1 MPVRILLVE
10 DDAAIRSLV
19 SEVLTEGGHAV
30 TTANDGAAAL
40 RLLDPVEPFDLVVL
54 DMRLPLV
61 DGWGFAER
69 MRGRGMDVPLLVMTA
84 GRDARRAAEEVG
96 AIGYVG
102 KPFDIDELERAVRVA
117 LEGRGGGRLLQAAFI
132 PALPAIFRGT
142 RRPSQPGS
150 RMALRRVPAPQP
162 VAVHA

>member
-19 SEVLTEGGHAV
+19 SEVLADGGHVV

-40 RLLDPVEPFDLVVL
+40 RLLDPAQPFDLVVL

-61 DGWGFAER
+61 DGWGFAQR
-69 MRGRGMDVPLLVMTA
+69 MRARDMDIPLLVMTA

-102 KPFDIDELERAVRVA
+102 KPFDIDELERAVQVA
-117 LEGRGGGRLLQAAFI
+117 LEGRGGRLLQAAFI
-132 PALPAIFRGT
+132 PALPAIFRGARPLT
-142 RRPSQPGS
+142 PATRPEPGRVRRRPLLV
-150 RMALRRVPAPQP
+150 RA
-162 VAVHA
+162 